1 LNAVLSNEPGIIQMA
16 SDYSADVVV
25 VGTGV
30 VGCLI
35 AQHAL
40 EAGLSVLM
48 LEAGPR
54 VDRWRIVENFR
65 NLSPSLRLFHWDA
78 PYPPKPWAPHL
89 ETRTPKEQEQY
100 LQLEGPNARAYL
112 QGYVRYAGG
121 ATWHWAGIC
130 WRLTPEDMRL
140 KSLYGVGRDW
150 PISHEIIEPYYTR
163 AEYAIG
169 VCGPSDPTLQWPP
182 NGKRSKPYPM
192 GPIPFGPGER
202 RLTEAAARI
211 GMINLPA
218 PQARN
223 SGVSY
228 DGRPPCCGNN
238 NCFPVCPI
246 AAKYDAATALPKI
259 EAKGGKILANAVVHR
274 IETGEKNSIEAV
286 HFFDPDKR
294 SHRVTAKIFVIACN
308 GIETPKLLL
317 LSKDER
323 NPNGLANSSD
333 QVGRNMMD
341 QPKLTAELELEEPL
355 WTGVGPVQ
363 SSSILNTT
371 QGEFRSRYAGAMFR
385 MKNFARSPLGAAA
398 ALKKGLVGKA
408 LDAEIRRLSACTA
421 RLTVEHEI
429 LPSANNRLTLS
440 SKKDWL
446 GINKPNIYY
455 DVGDYVRQS
464 AKEYTVP
471 RLQQLAAELG
481 ATKFQLSPEFL
492 NSDHIM
498 GGCVMGA
505 EPATAVVDADCR
517 AHDHP
522 NLFLPGGGA
531 MPSATASNSTLTMAA
546 LALKAADAIT
556 DQLKHG

>member
-1 LNAVLSNEPGIIQMA
+1 MA

-30 VGCLI
+30 VGSLI
-35 AQHAL
+35 AQQAL
-40 EAGLSVLM
+40 DAGLSVLM

-54 VDRWRIVENFR
+54 VDRWRIVENYR
-65 NLSPSLRLFHWDA
+65 NLPPSLRLFHWNA

-89 ETRTPKEQEQY
+89 ETRTAGEQEQY
-100 LQLEGPNARAYL
+100 LRLEGPNARAYL

-130 WRLTPEDMRL
+130 WRITPEDMRL

-150 PISHEIIEPYYTR
+150 PFGHDVLEPYYTR
-163 AEYAIG
+163 AEHAIG
-169 VCGPSDPTLQWPP
+169 VSGPSDPALQWPT
-182 NGKRSKPYPM
+182 NGKRSQPYPM
-192 GPIPFGPGER
+192 GPIPFGPGEHR
-202 RLTEAAARI
+202 FTEAAARI

-228 DGRPPCCGNN
+228 DGRPACCGNN

-246 AAKYDAATALPKI
+246 AAKYDAATSLPKI
-259 EAKGGKILANAVVHR
+259 EAKGGKILANAVVYR
-274 IETGEKNSIEAV
+274 IETGEKNSVEAV
-286 HFFDPDKR
+286 HFFDPEKR
-294 SHRVTAKIFVIACN
+294 SHRVTAKLFVIACN

-317 LSKDER
+317 LSKNER
-323 NPNGLANSSD
+323 NPNGVANSSD
-333 QVGRNMMD
+333 QVGRSMMD
-341 QPKLTAELELEEPL
+341 QPKLTAELELQEPL

-371 QGEFRSRYAGAMFR
+371 QGDFRSRHAGAMFR
-385 MKNFARSPLGAAA
+385 MENFARSPLGAAA

-408 LDAEIRRLSACTA
+408 LDTEIRRLAACTA

-440 SKKDWL
+440 SQKDWL
-446 GINKPNIYY
+446 GLNKPNIHY

-464 AKEYTVP
+464 AEEYTVP
-471 RLQQLAAELG
+471 RLRQLAAELG

-498 GGCVMGA
+498 GGCIMGS
-505 EPATAVVDADCR
+505 EPATSVVDPDCR
-517 AHDHP
+517 SHDHP

-531 MPSATASNSTLTMAA
+531 MPSATASNSTLTMTA
-546 LALKAADAIT
+546 LALKAADAIAH
-556 DQLKHG
+556 QLRHG

>member
-1 LNAVLSNEPGIIQMA
+1 MA

-35 AQHAL
+35 AQQAL
-40 EAGLSVLM
+40 DAGLSVLM

-54 VDRWRIVENFR
+54 VDRWRVVENFR
-65 NLSPSLRLFHWDA
+65 NLPPSLRLFHWNA

-89 ETRTPKEQEQY
+89 ETRTAKEQEQY

-130 WRLTPEDMRL
+130 WRITPEDMRL

-150 PISHEIIEPYYTR
+150 PFSHEIIEPYYTR
-163 AEYAIG
+163 AEHAIG
-169 VCGPSDPTLQWPP
+169 VCGPADPTLQWPP
-182 NGKRSKPYPM
+182 NAKRSKPYPM
-192 GPIPFGPGER
+192 GPIPFGPGEHR
-202 RLTEAAARI
+202 FTEAAARI

-246 AAKYDAATALPKI
+246 AAKYDAATALPRI
-259 EAKGGKILANAVVHR
+259 EAKGGKILANAVVYR

-294 SHRVTAKIFVIACN
+294 SHRVTAKLFVIACN

-323 NPNGLANSSD
+323 NPNGVANSSD

-341 QPKLTAELELEEPL
+341 QPKLTAELELKEPL

-385 MKNFARSPLGAAA
+385 MENFARSPLGAAA

-440 SKKDWL
+440 SQKDWL
-446 GINKPNIYY
+446 GINKPNIHY

-471 RLQQLAAELG
+471 RLQQLATELG

-531 MPSATASNSTLTMAA
+531 MPSATASNSTLTMTA
-546 LALKAADAIT
+546 LALKTADAIT
-556 DQLKHG
+556 NQLRHG

>member
-1 LNAVLSNEPGIIQMA
+1 MA

-30 VGCLI
+30 VGSLI
-35 AQHAL
+35 AQQAL
-40 EAGLSVLM
+40 DAGLSVLM

-65 NLSPSLRLFHWDA
+65 NLPPSLRLFHWNA

-89 ETRTPKEQEQY
+89 ETRTAKEQEQY

-150 PISHEIIEPYYTR
+150 PFSHEIIEPYYTR

-169 VCGPSDPTLQWPP
+169 VSGPSDPALQWPP
-182 NGKRSKPYPM
+182 NGIRSKPYPM
-192 GPIPFGPGER
+192 GPIPFGPGEH

-259 EAKGGKILANAVVHR
+259 EAKGGKILANAVVYR
-274 IETGEKNSIEAV
+274 IETGEKNSIQAV
-286 HFFDPDKR
+286 HYFDPDKR

-323 NPNGLANSSD
+323 NPNGVANSSD

-341 QPKLTAELELEEPL
+341 QPKLTAELELGEPL
-355 WTGVGPVQ
+355 WTGVGPV
-363 SSSILNTT
+363 
-371 QGEFRSRYAGAMFR
+371 
-385 MKNFARSPLGAAA
+385 
-398 ALKKGLVGKA
+398 
-408 LDAEIRRLSACTA
+408 
-421 RLTVEHEI
+421 
-429 LPSANNRLTLS
+429 
-440 SKKDWL
+440 
-446 GINKPNIYY
+446 
-455 DVGDYVRQS
+455 
-464 AKEYTVP
+464 
-471 RLQQLAAELG
+471 
-481 ATKFQLSPEFL
+481 
-492 NSDHIM
+492 
-498 GGCVMGA
+498 
-505 EPATAVVDADCR
+505 
-517 AHDHP
+517 
-522 NLFLPGGGA
+522 
-531 MPSATASNSTLTMAA
+531 
-546 LALKAADAIT
+546 
-556 DQLKHG
+556 

>member
-1 LNAVLSNEPGIIQMA
+1 MA
-16 SDYSADVVV
+16 SDQSADVVI

-35 AQHAL
+35 AEQAL
-40 EAGLSVLM
+40 DAGLSVLM

-54 VDRWRIVENFR
+54 VNRWQIVENYR
-65 NLSPSLRLFHWDA
+65 NLPPSLRLGHWDA

-89 ETRTPKEQEQY
+89 ETRKDKEAEQY
-100 LQLEGPNARAYL
+100 LQLEGPNPRAYL

-130 WRLTPEDMRL
+130 WRITPEDMRL

-150 PISHEIIEPYYTR
+150 PFAYDVIEPYYTR
-163 AEYAIG
+163 AEHAIG
-169 VCGPSDPTLQWPP
+169 VRGPSDSALQWPP
-182 NGKRSKPYPM
+182 NAERSKPYPM

-202 RLTEAAARI
+202 RFTEAAAKV
-211 GMINLPA
+211 GMTNLPA

-228 DGRPPCCGNN
+228 AGRPACCGSN

-246 AAKYDAATALPKI
+246 AAKYDAATSLPKI
-259 EAKGGKILANAVVHR
+259 EAKGGKILVNAVVYR
-274 IETGEKNSIEAV
+274 IETGEKNSVEAV
-286 HFFDPDKR
+286 YYFDPDKR
-294 SHRVTAKIFVIACN
+294 SHKITGKLFVIACN

-323 NPNGLANSSD
+323 NPNGVANSSD

-341 QPKLTAELELEEPL
+341 QPKLIADLELAEPL

-363 SSSILNTT
+363 GSSILSTT
-371 QGEFRSRYAGAMFR
+371 QGEFRKDYAGALFR
-385 MKNFARSPLGAAA
+385 MENSARSPLGAAA
-398 ALKKGLVGKA
+398 ALKNGLVGKA
-408 LDAEIRRLSACTA
+408 LDTEIRRISACTA
-421 RLTVEHEI
+421 RLTVEHEP
-429 LPSANNRLTLS
+429 LPLPYNRLALS

-455 DVGDYVRQS
+455 DVSDYVRRS
-464 AKEYTVP
+464 AREYTIP
-471 RLQQLAAELG
+471 RLQRLAAELG
-481 ATKFQLSPEFL
+481 ATSFQLAPEFL

-498 GGCVMGA
+498 GGCIMGA
-505 EPATAVVDADCR
+505 DSTTSVVDADCR
-517 AHDHP
+517 AHDHH
-522 NLFLPGGGA
+522 NLFLPGGAA
-531 MPSATASNSTLTMAA
+531 MPSGTGSNSTLTMAA
-546 LALKAADAIT
+546 LALKAADAIV
-556 DQLKHG
+556 DQLRHGRS

>member
-1 LNAVLSNEPGIIQMA
+1 
-16 SDYSADVVV
+16 
-25 VGTGV
+25 
-30 VGCLI
+30 
-35 AQHAL
+35 
-40 EAGLSVLM
+40 
-48 LEAGPR
+48 
-54 VDRWRIVENFR
+54 
-65 NLSPSLRLFHWDA
+65 
-78 PYPPKPWAPHL
+78 
-89 ETRTPKEQEQY
+89 
-100 LQLEGPNARAYL
+100 
-112 QGYVRYAGG
+112 
-121 ATWHWAGIC
+121 
-130 WRLTPEDMRL
+130 
-140 KSLYGVGRDW
+140 
-150 PISHEIIEPYYTR
+150 
-163 AEYAIG
+163 
-169 VCGPSDPTLQWPP
+169 VCGPSDPALQWPT
-182 NGKRSKPYPM
+182 NGKRSKPYAM
-192 GPIPFGPGER
+192 GPIPFGPGEHR
-202 RLTEAAARI
+202 FTEAAAKI

-259 EAKGGKILANAVVHR
+259 ESKGGKILANAVVYR
-274 IETGEKNSIEAV
+274 IETGEKNSVQAV

-294 SHRVTAKIFVIACN
+294 SHRVTGKIFVIACN

-323 NPNGLANSSD
+323 NPNGVANSSD

-341 QPKLTAELELEEPL
+341 QPKLTAELELTEPL

-363 SSSILNTT
+363 SSSILNTS

-385 MKNFARSPLGAAA
+385 MENFARSPLGGAA

-440 SKKDWL
+440 SQKDWL
-446 GINKPNIYY
+446 GINKPNIHY

-505 EPATAVVDADCR
+505 EAATAVVDADCR
-517 AHDHP
+517 AHDHA

-531 MPSATASNSTLTMAA
+531 MPSGTASNSTLTMTA

-556 DQLKHG
+556 NQLKHG

>member
-1 LNAVLSNEPGIIQMA
+1 MA

-35 AQHAL
+35 AQQAL
-40 EAGLSVLM
+40 DAGLSVLM

-54 VDRWRIVENFR
+54 VDRWRVVENFR
-65 NLSPSLRLFHWDA
+65 NLPPSIRLFHWNA
-78 PYPPKPWAPHL
+78 AYPPKPWAPHL
-89 ETRTPKEQEQY
+89 ETRMPKEQEQY

-130 WRLTPEDMRL
+130 WRITPEDMRL
-140 KSLYGVGRDW
+140 KSLFGVGRDW
-150 PISHEIIEPYYTR
+150 PFSHDIIEPYYTR

-169 VCGPSDPTLQWPP
+169 VCGPSDPALQWPT
-182 NGKRSKPYPM
+182 NGKRSKPYAM
-192 GPIPFGPGER
+192 GPIPFGPGEHR
-202 RLTEAAARI
+202 FTEAAARI

-259 EAKGGKILANAVVHR
+259 EAKGGKILANAVVYR
-274 IETGEKNSIEAV
+274 IESGAKNSIEAV
-286 HFFDPDKR
+286 HFFDSEKR
-294 SHRVTAKIFVIACN
+294 SQRFTGKIFVIACN

-323 NPNGLANSSD
+323 NPNGVANSSD

-341 QPKLTAELELEEPL
+341 QPKLTADLELKEPL

-363 SSSILNTT
+363 GSSILNTT
-371 QGEFRSRYAGAMFR
+371 QGEFRGRYAGAMFR
-385 MKNFARSPLGAAA
+385 MENFARSPVGAAA

-408 LDAEIRRLSACTA
+408 LDAEIRRISACTA

-440 SKKDWL
+440 SQKDWL

-471 RLQQLAAELG
+471 RLQRLAAELG

-498 GGCVMGA
+498 GGCIMGTD
-505 EPATAVVDADCR
+505 PTTSVVDADCR
-517 AHDHP
+517 AHDHH

-531 MPSATASNSTLTMAA
+531 MPSGTASNSTLTMAA
-546 LALKAADAIT
+546 LALKAADAIV
-556 DQLKHG
+556 DQLRHG

>member
-1 LNAVLSNEPGIIQMA
+1 
-16 SDYSADVVV
+16 
-25 VGTGV
+25 
-30 VGCLI
+30 
-35 AQHAL
+35 
-40 EAGLSVLM
+40 
-48 LEAGPR
+48 
-54 VDRWRIVENFR
+54 
-65 NLSPSLRLFHWDA
+65 
-78 PYPPKPWAPHL
+78 
-89 ETRTPKEQEQY
+89 
-100 LQLEGPNARAYL
+100 
-112 QGYVRYAGG
+112 
-121 ATWHWAGIC
+121 
-130 WRLTPEDMRL
+130 
-140 KSLYGVGRDW
+140 
-150 PISHEIIEPYYTR
+150 
-163 AEYAIG
+163 
-169 VCGPSDPTLQWPP
+169 
-182 NGKRSKPYPM
+182 
-192 GPIPFGPGER
+192 
-202 RLTEAAARI
+202 
-211 GMINLPA
+211 MINLPA

-228 DGRPPCCGNN
+228 GGRPPCCGNN

-259 EAKGGKILANAVVHR
+259 EAKGGKILANAVVYR

-294 SHRVTAKIFVIACN
+294 SHRVTAKLFVIACN

-323 NPNGLANSSD
+323 NPNGVANSSD

-341 QPKLTAELELEEPL
+341 QPKLTAELELQEPL

-385 MKNFARSPLGAAA
+385 MENFARSPLGAAA
-398 ALKKGLVGKA
+398 ALKKGLVGRA
-408 LDAEIRRLSACTA
+408 LDVEIRRLSACTA

-429 LPSANNRLTLS
+429 LPSTNNRLTLS
-440 SKKDWL
+440 SQKDWL
-446 GINKPNIYY
+446 GINKPNIHY

-498 GGCVMGA
+498 GGCLMGA
-505 EPATAVVDADCR
+505 KPATAVVDADCR
-517 AHDHP
+517 AHDHS

-546 LALKAADAIT
+546 LALKAADAIV
-556 DQLKHG
+556 DELRHG

>member
-1 LNAVLSNEPGIIQMA
+1 MA

-30 VGCLI
+30 VGSLI
-35 AQHAL
+35 AQQAL
-40 EAGLSVLM
+40 DAGLSVLM

-54 VDRWRIVENFR
+54 VDRWHIVENYR
-65 NLSPSLRLFHWDA
+65 NLPPSLRLFHWNA

-89 ETRTPKEQEQY
+89 ETRTAGEQEQY
-100 LQLEGPNARAYL
+100 LRLEGPNARAYL

-130 WRLTPEDMRL
+130 WRITPEDMRL

-150 PISHEIIEPYYTR
+150 PFGHDVLEPYYTR
-163 AEYAIG
+163 AEHAIG
-169 VCGPSDPTLQWPP
+169 VSGPSDPALQWPT
-182 NGKRSKPYPM
+182 NGKRSQPYPM
-192 GPIPFGPGER
+192 GPIPFGPGEHR
-202 RLTEAAARI
+202 FTEAAARI

-228 DGRPPCCGNN
+228 DGRPACCGNN

-246 AAKYDAATALPKI
+246 AAKYDAATSLPKI
-259 EAKGGKILANAVVHR
+259 EAKGGKILANAVVYR
-274 IETGEKNSIEAV
+274 IETGEKNSVEAV
-286 HFFDPDKR
+286 HFFDPEKR
-294 SHRVTAKIFVIACN
+294 SHRVTARLFVIACN

-317 LSKDER
+317 LSKNER
-323 NPNGLANSSD
+323 NPNGVANSSD

-341 QPKLTAELELEEPL
+341 QPKLTAELELQEPL

-371 QGEFRSRYAGAMFR
+371 QGDFRSRHAGAMFR
-385 MKNFARSPLGAAA
+385 MENFARSPLGAAA

-408 LDAEIRRLSACTA
+408 LDTEIRRLAACTA

-440 SKKDWL
+440 SQKDWL
-446 GINKPNIYY
+446 GLNKPNIHY

-464 AKEYTVP
+464 AEEYTVP
-471 RLQQLAAELG
+471 RLRQLAAELG

-498 GGCVMGA
+498 GGCIMGS
-505 EPATAVVDADCR
+505 EPATSVVDPDCR

-531 MPSATASNSTLTMAA
+531 MPSATASNSTLTMTA
-546 LALKAADAIT
+546 LALKAADAIAH
-556 DQLKHG
+556 QLRHG

>member
-1 LNAVLSNEPGIIQMA
+1 MA

-30 VGCLI
+30 VGSLI
-35 AQHAL
+35 AQQAL
-40 EAGLSVLM
+40 DAGLSVLM

-54 VDRWRIVENFR
+54 VDRWRIVENYR
-65 NLSPSLRLFHWDA
+65 NLPPSLRLFHWNA

-89 ETRTPKEQEQY
+89 ETRTAGEQEQY
-100 LQLEGPNARAYL
+100 LRLEGPNARAYL

-130 WRLTPEDMRL
+130 WRITPEDMRL
-140 KSLYGVGRDW
+140 KSHYGVGRDW
-150 PISHEIIEPYYTR
+150 PFGHDVLEPYYTR
-163 AEYAIG
+163 AEHAIG
-169 VCGPSDPTLQWPP
+169 VSGPSDPALQWPT
-182 NGKRSKPYPM
+182 NGKRSQPYPM
-192 GPIPFGPGER
+192 GPIPFGPGEHR
-202 RLTEAAARI
+202 FTEAAARI

-228 DGRPPCCGNN
+228 DGRPACCGNN

-246 AAKYDAATALPKI
+246 AAKYDAATSLPKI
-259 EAKGGKILANAVVHR
+259 EAKGGKILANAVVYR
-274 IETGEKNSIEAV
+274 IETGEKNSVEAV
-286 HFFDPDKR
+286 HFFDPEKR
-294 SHRVTAKIFVIACN
+294 SHRVTARLFVIACN

-317 LSKDER
+317 LSKNER
-323 NPNGLANSSD
+323 NPNGVANSSD

-341 QPKLTAELELEEPL
+341 QPKLTAELELQEPL

-371 QGEFRSRYAGAMFR
+371 QGDFRSRHAGAMFR
-385 MKNFARSPLGAAA
+385 MENFARSPLGAAA

-408 LDAEIRRLSACTA
+408 LDTEIRRLAACTA

-440 SKKDWL
+440 SQKDWL
-446 GINKPNIYY
+446 GLNKPNIHY

-464 AKEYTVP
+464 AEEYTVP
-471 RLQQLAAELG
+471 RLRQLAAELG

-498 GGCVMGA
+498 GGCIMGS
-505 EPATAVVDADCR
+505 EPATSVVDPDCR

-531 MPSATASNSTLTMAA
+531 MPSATASNSTLTMTA
-546 LALKAADAIT
+546 LALKAADAIAH
-556 DQLKHG
+556 QLRHG

>member
-1 LNAVLSNEPGIIQMA
+1 MA
-16 SDYSADVVV
+16 SDYSADVVI

-35 AQHAL
+35 AQQAL
-40 EAGLSVLM
+40 NAGLSVLM

-65 NLSPSLRLFHWDA
+65 NLPPSLRLFHWNA

-89 ETRTPKEQEQY
+89 ETRTVKEQEQY

-130 WRLTPEDMRL
+130 WRITPEDMRL
-140 KSLYGVGRDW
+140 KTLYGVGRDW
-150 PISHEIIEPYYTR
+150 PFSHDVIEPYYTR
-163 AEYAIG
+163 AEHAIG
-169 VCGPSDPTLQWPP
+169 VSGPSDPTLQWPS

-192 GPIPFGPGER
+192 GPIPFGPGEHR
-202 RLTEAAARI
+202 FTEAAARV

-259 EAKGGKILANAVVHR
+259 EANGGKILANAVVYR

-286 HFFDPDKR
+286 HFFDPDKH

-323 NPNGLANSSD
+323 NPNGVANSSD

-341 QPKLTAELELEEPL
+341 QPKLTTELELNEPL

-385 MKNFARSPLGAAA
+385 MENFARSPLGAAA

-481 ATKFQLSPEFL
+481 ATKFQQSPEFL

-517 AHDHP
+517 AHDHS

-546 LALKAADAIT
+546 LALKAADAIV
-556 DQLKHG
+556 DELRHG

>member
-1 LNAVLSNEPGIIQMA
+1 MA
-16 SDYSADVVV
+16 SDYRADVVI

-30 VGCLI
+30 VGCLM
-35 AQHAL
+35 AQQAL
-40 EAGLSVLM
+40 DAGLSVLM

-65 NLSPSLRLFHWDA
+65 NLPPSLRLFHWNA

-89 ETRTPKEQEQY
+89 ETRTAKEQEQY

-130 WRLTPEDMRL
+130 WRITPEDMRL

-150 PISHEIIEPYYTR
+150 PFSHDVIEPYYTR
-163 AEYAIG
+163 AEHAIG
-169 VCGPSDPTLQWPP
+169 VSGPSDPTLQWPT
-182 NGKRSKPYPM
+182 NGTRSKPYPM
-192 GPIPFGPGER
+192 GPIPFGPGEHR
-202 RLTEAAARI
+202 FTEAAARI

-259 EAKGGKILANAVVHR
+259 EAKGGKILANAVVYR

-286 HFFDPDKR
+286 HFFDPGKR

-323 NPNGLANSSD
+323 NPNGVANSSD

-341 QPKLTAELELEEPL
+341 QPKLTAELELGEPL

-385 MKNFARSPLGAAA
+385 MENFARSPLGAAA
-398 ALKKGLVGKA
+398 ALKKCLVGKA

-440 SKKDWL
+440 SQKDWL

-471 RLQQLAAELG
+471 RLRQLAAELG
-481 ATKFQLSPEFL
+481 ATKFQLSPQFL

-498 GGCVMGA
+498 GGCIMGG
-505 EPATAVVDADCR
+505 EPATAVVDPDCR
-517 AHDHP
+517 AHDHA

-531 MPSATASNSTLTMAA
+531 MPSATASNSTLTMTA

-556 DQLKHG
+556 NQLRHG

>member
-1 LNAVLSNEPGIIQMA
+1 MA

-35 AQHAL
+35 AERAL
-40 EAGLSVLM
+40 DAGLSVLM

-54 VDRWRIVENFR
+54 VDRWRIVENYR
-65 NLSPSLRLFHWDA
+65 NLPPSLRLFHWDA

-89 ETRTPKEQEQY
+89 ETRREKEAEQY
-100 LQLEGPNARAYL
+100 LQLEGPNARAYM

-121 ATWHWAGIC
+121 ATWHWAGLS
-130 WRLTPEDMRL
+130 WRISPEDMRL
-140 KSLYGVGRDW
+140 NSLYGVGRDW
-150 PISHEIIEPYYTR
+150 PFSHDVLEPYYTA

-169 VCGPSDPTLQWPP
+169 VCGPSDPALQWPP
-182 NGKRSKPYPM
+182 NAKRSKPYPM
-192 GPIPFGPGER
+192 GPIPFGPGEQ
-202 RLTEAAARI
+202 RLTEAAAKI

-228 DGRPPCCGNN
+228 DGRPACCGNN

-259 EAKGGKILANAVVHR
+259 EAKGGKILANAVVYR
-274 IETGEKNSIEAV
+274 IEAREKNAIEAV
-286 HFFDPDKR
+286 HYFDSEKT
-294 SHRVTAKIFVIACN
+294 SHKVTAKIFVIACN

-323 NPNGLANSSD
+323 NPNGVANSSD

-341 QPKLTAELELEEPL
+341 QPKLFVDVELAEPL

-363 SSSILNTT
+363 SSSILNTS

-385 MKNFARSPLGAAA
+385 MENFARSPLGAAA

-408 LDAEIRRLSACTA
+408 LDTEIRRLSACTG

-464 AKEYTVP
+464 GKEYTVP
-471 RLQQLAAELG
+471 RLRQLAAELG
-481 ATKFQLSPEFL
+481 ATSVQLSPEFL

-498 GGCVMGA
+498 GGCIMGND
-505 EPATAVVDADCR
+505 PATAVVDADCR
-517 AHDHP
+517 AHDHD

-531 MPSATASNSTLTMAA
+531 MPSGTASNSTLTMAA
-546 LALKAADAIT
+546 LALKASDAIV

>member
-1 LNAVLSNEPGIIQMA
+1 
-16 SDYSADVVV
+16 
-25 VGTGV
+25 
-30 VGCLI
+30 
-35 AQHAL
+35 
-40 EAGLSVLM
+40 
-48 LEAGPR
+48 
-54 VDRWRIVENFR
+54 
-65 NLSPSLRLFHWDA
+65 
-78 PYPPKPWAPHL
+78 
-89 ETRTPKEQEQY
+89 
-100 LQLEGPNARAYL
+100 
-112 QGYVRYAGG
+112 
-121 ATWHWAGIC
+121 
-130 WRLTPEDMRL
+130 
-140 KSLYGVGRDW
+140 
-150 PISHEIIEPYYTR
+150 
-163 AEYAIG
+163 
-169 VCGPSDPTLQWPP
+169 
-182 NGKRSKPYPM
+182 M
-192 GPIPFGPGER
+192 GPIPFGPGEHR
-202 RLTEAAARI
+202 FTEAAARI

-259 EAKGGKILANAVVHR
+259 EAKGGKILANAVVYR
-274 IETGEKNSIEAV
+274 IETGEKNAIEAV

-323 NPNGLANSSD
+323 NPNGVANSSD

-341 QPKLTAELELEEPL
+341 QPKLIADLELQEPL

-385 MKNFARSPLGAAA
+385 MENFARSPLGAAA

-429 LPSANNRLTLS
+429 MPSADNRLTLS

-481 ATKFQLSPEFL
+481 ATNFQLSPEFL

-531 MPSATASNSTLTMAA
+531 MPSGTASNSTLTMAA
-546 LALKAADAIT
+546 LALKAADAIA

>member
-1 LNAVLSNEPGIIQMA
+1 MA
-16 SDYSADVVV
+16 SGDSADVVV

-35 AQHAL
+35 AQQAL
-40 EAGLSVLM
+40 DSGLSVLM

-54 VDRWRIVENFR
+54 VDRWRVVENFR
-65 NLSPSLRLFHWDA
+65 NLPPSIRLFHWNA
-78 PYPPKPWAPHL
+78 AYPPKPWAPHL
-89 ETRTPKEQEQY
+89 ETRRPKEQEEY

-150 PISHEIIEPYYTR
+150 PFSHEIIEPYYTR

-192 GPIPFGPGER
+192 GPIPFGPGEHR
-202 RLTEAAARI
+202 FTEAAARI

-228 DGRPPCCGNN
+228 NGRPACCGNN

-246 AAKYDAATALPKI
+246 AAKYDASTALPKI
-259 EAKGGKILANAVVHR
+259 EASGGKILANAVVYR
-274 IETGEKNSIEAV
+274 IETGKKNAIEAV
-286 HFFDPDKR
+286 HYFDPDKR
-294 SHRVTAKIFVIACN
+294 SHRVTARLFVIACN

-323 NPNGLANSSD
+323 NPNGVANSSD

-341 QPKLTAELELEEPL
+341 QPKLTAELELQEPL

-371 QGEFRSRYAGAMFR
+371 QGEFRNRHAGAMFR
-385 MKNFARSPLGAAA
+385 MENFARSPVGAAA

-440 SKKDWL
+440 SQKDWL

-505 EPATAVVDADCR
+505 DPATAVVDADCR
-517 AHDHP
+517 AHDHS

-531 MPSATASNSTLTMAA
+531 MPSATASNSTLTMTA

-556 DQLKHG
+556 GQLKHG

>member
-1 LNAVLSNEPGIIQMA
+1 LNAALSNEQGIVQMA

-35 AQHAL
+35 AQQAL
-40 EAGLSVLM
+40 DAGLSVLM

-65 NLSPSLRLFHWDA
+65 NLPPSLRLFHWNA

-89 ETRTPKEQEQY
+89 ETRTAKEQEQY

-150 PISHEIIEPYYTR
+150 PFSHDVIEPYYTR

-169 VCGPSDPTLQWPP
+169 VSGPSDPMLQWPP

-192 GPIPFGPGER
+192 GPIPFGPGEHR
-202 RLTEAAARI
+202 FTEAAARI

-259 EAKGGKILANAVVHR
+259 EAKGGKILANAVVYR

-323 NPNGLANSSD
+323 NPNGVANSSD

-341 QPKLTAELELEEPL
+341 QPKLTAELELREPL

-371 QGEFRSRYAGAMFR
+371 QGEFRGRHAGAMFR
-385 MKNFARSPLGAAA
+385 MENFARSPLGAAA

-440 SKKDWL
+440 SQKDWL
-446 GINKPNIYY
+446 GINKPNIHY

-546 LALKAADAIT
+546 LALKAADAIAN
-556 DQLKHG
+556 QLRHG

>member
-1 LNAVLSNEPGIIQMA
+1 MA

-35 AQHAL
+35 AERAL
-40 EAGLSVLM
+40 DAGLSVLM

-54 VDRWRIVENFR
+54 VDRWRIVENYR
-65 NLSPSLRLFHWDA
+65 NLPPSLRLFHWDA

-89 ETRTPKEQEQY
+89 ETRREKEAEQY
-100 LQLEGPNARAYL
+100 LQLEGPNARAYM

-121 ATWHWAGIC
+121 ATWHWAGLS
-130 WRLTPEDMRL
+130 WRISPEDMRL
-140 KSLYGVGRDW
+140 NSLYGVGRDW
-150 PISHEIIEPYYTR
+150 PFSHDVLEPYYTA

-169 VCGPSDPTLQWPP
+169 VCGPSDPALQWPP
-182 NGKRSKPYPM
+182 NAKRSKPYPM
-192 GPIPFGPGER
+192 GPIPFGPGEQ
-202 RLTEAAARI
+202 RLTEAAAKI

-228 DGRPPCCGNN
+228 DGRPACCGNN

-259 EAKGGKILANAVVHR
+259 EAKGGKILANAVVYR
-274 IETGEKNSIEAV
+274 IEAREKNAIEAV
-286 HFFDPDKR
+286 HYFDSEKT
-294 SHRVTAKIFVIACN
+294 SHKVTAKIFVIACN

-323 NPNGLANSSD
+323 NPNGVANSSD

-341 QPKLTAELELEEPL
+341 QPKLFVDVELAEPL

-363 SSSILNTT
+363 SSSILNTS

-385 MKNFARSPLGAAA
+385 MENFARSPLGAAA

-408 LDAEIRRLSACTA
+408 LDTEIRRLSACTG

-471 RLQQLAAELG
+471 RLRQLAAELG
-481 ATKFQLSPEFL
+481 ATSVQLSPEFL

-498 GGCVMGA
+498 GGCVMGND
-505 EPATAVVDADCR
+505 PATAVVDADCR
-517 AHDHP
+517 AHDHD

-531 MPSATASNSTLTMAA
+531 MPSGTASNSTLTMAA
-546 LALKAADAIT
+546 LGLKAADAIV

>member
-1 LNAVLSNEPGIIQMA
+1 MSR
-16 SDYSADVVV
+16 DDSADVVV

-35 AQHAL
+35 AEQAL
-40 EAGLSVLM
+40 DAGLSVLM

-54 VDRWRIVENFR
+54 VDRWRIVENYR
-65 NLSPSLRLFHWDA
+65 NLPPSLRSHWNA

-89 ETRTPKEQEQY
+89 ETSTTAEQEEY
-100 LQLEGPNARAYL
+100 LQLEGPNARAYM

-130 WRLTPEDMRL
+130 WRMTPEDLRL

-150 PISHEIIEPYYTR
+150 AFDYDVLEPYYTR
-163 AEYAIG
+163 AEYALG
-169 VCGPSDPTLQWPP
+169 VCGPSEPERQWPATAR
-182 NGKRSKPYPM
+182 RSKPYPM
-192 GPIPFGPGER
+192 GPIPFGQGEQ
-202 RLTEAAARI
+202 RLTDVAAKM
-211 GMINLPA
+211 GLINLPA

-228 DGRPPCCGNN
+228 DGRPACCGNN

-246 AAKYDAATALPKI
+246 AAKYDAATALPRI
-259 EAKGGKILANAVVHR
+259 ESKGGKILANAVAYRV
-274 IETGEKNSIEAV
+274 ETAERDEVRAV
-286 HFFDPDKR
+286 HYFDHDKH
-294 SHRVTAKIFVIACN
+294 SHEVTGKVFVIACN

-323 NPNGLANSSD
+323 NPNGVANSSD

-341 QPKLTAELELEEPL
+341 QPKLIAEVELNEPL

-363 SSSILNTT
+363 SSSIMNTS
-371 QGEFRSRYAGAMFR
+371 QGEFRSRHAGAMFR
-385 MKNFARSPLGAAA
+385 MENLARSTVGGLA

-408 LDAEIRRLSACTA
+408 LDTEIRRLSACTA
-421 RLTVEHEI
+421 KLTVEHEP
-429 LPSANNRLTLS
+429 LPLPENRLTLS
-440 SKKDWL
+440 GMKDWL

-455 DVGDYVRQS
+455 DVSDYVRRS

-471 RLQQLAAELG
+471 LLQRLAAELG
-481 ATKFQLSPEFL
+481 ATKVVLSPEFL

-498 GGCVMGA
+498 GGCIMGA
-505 EPATAVVDADCR
+505 DASTSVVDADCR
-517 AHDHP
+517 AHDHA

-531 MPSATASNSTLTMAA
+531 MTTGGSGNSTITMAA
-546 LALKAADAIT
+546 LALKAADAIV

>member
-1 LNAVLSNEPGIIQMA
+1 MA
-16 SDYSADVVV
+16 SDYSADVVI

-30 VGCLI
+30 VGSLI
-35 AQHAL
+35 AQQAL
-40 EAGLSVLM
+40 DAGLSVLM

-54 VDRWRIVENFR
+54 VDRWRIVENYR
-65 NLSPSLRLFHWDA
+65 NLPPSLRLFHWNA

-89 ETRTPKEQEQY
+89 ETRTAAEQEQY

-130 WRLTPEDMRL
+130 WRITPEDMRL

-150 PISHEIIEPYYTR
+150 PFGHNVLEPYYTR
-163 AEYAIG
+163 AEHAIG
-169 VCGPSDPTLQWPP
+169 VSGPSDPALQWPM

-192 GPIPFGPGER
+192 GPIPFGPGEHR
-202 RLTEAAARI
+202 FTEAAARI

-228 DGRPPCCGNN
+228 DGRPACCGNN

-246 AAKYDAATALPKI
+246 AAKYDAATSLPKI
-259 EAKGGKILANAVVHR
+259 EAKGGKILANAVVYR
-274 IETGEKNSIEAV
+274 IETGEKNAVEAV

-294 SHRVTAKIFVIACN
+294 SRRVTARLFVIACN

-317 LSKDER
+317 LSKNER
-323 NPNGLANSSD
+323 NPNGAANSSD

-341 QPKLTAELELEEPL
+341 QPKLTAELELQEPL

-371 QGEFRSRYAGAMFR
+371 QGDFRSLYAGAMFR
-385 MKNFARSPLGAAA
+385 MENFARSPLGAAA

-440 SKKDWL
+440 SQKDWL
-446 GINKPNIYY
+446 GLNKPNIHY

-464 AKEYTVP
+464 AEEYTVP
-471 RLQQLAAELG
+471 RLRQLAAELG
-481 ATKFQLSPEFL
+481 AIKFQLSPEFL

-498 GGCVMGA
+498 GGCIMGS
-505 EPATAVVDADCR
+505 EPATSVVDPDCR

-531 MPSATASNSTLTMAA
+531 MPSATASNSTLTMTA

-556 DQLKHG
+556 RQLRHG

>member
-1 LNAVLSNEPGIIQMA
+1 VFSTEQGIIQMA

-35 AQHAL
+35 AQQAL
-40 EAGLSVLM
+40 DAGLSVLM

-65 NLSPSLRLFHWDA
+65 NLPPSLRLFHWNA

-89 ETRTPKEQEQY
+89 ETRTAKEQEQY

-130 WRLTPEDMRL
+130 WRVTPEDMRL

-150 PISHEIIEPYYTR
+150 PFSHDVIEPYYTR
-163 AEYAIG
+163 AEHAIG
-169 VCGPSDPTLQWPP
+169 VSGPSDPTLQWPP

-192 GPIPFGPGER
+192 GPIPFGPGEHR
-202 RLTEAAARI
+202 FTEAAARI

-259 EAKGGKILANAVVHR
+259 EAKGGKILANAVVYR

-323 NPNGLANSSD
+323 NPNGVANSSD

-341 QPKLTAELELEEPL
+341 QPKLTAELELQEPL

-371 QGEFRSRYAGAMFR
+371 QGEFRGRHAGAMFR
-385 MKNFARSPLGAAA
+385 MENFARSPLGAAA

-408 LDAEIRRLSACTA
+408 LDVEIRRLSACTA

-429 LPSANNRLTLS
+429 LPSTNNRLTLS
-440 SKKDWL
+440 SQKDWL
-446 GINKPNIYY
+446 GINKPNIHY

-505 EPATAVVDADCR
+505 EPTTAVVDADCR

-531 MPSATASNSTLTMAA
+531 MPSATASNSTLTMTA
-546 LALKAADAIT
+546 LALKAADAIAN
-556 DQLKHG
+556 QLRHG

>member
-1 LNAVLSNEPGIIQMA
+1 MA
-16 SDYSADVVV
+16 SDYGADVVI

-35 AQHAL
+35 AEQAL
-40 EAGLSVLM
+40 DAGLSVLM

-65 NLSPSLRLFHWDA
+65 NLPPSIRLFHWNA
-78 PYPPKPWAPHL
+78 AYPPKPWAPHL
-89 ETRTPKEQEQY
+89 ETRRPKEREEY

-130 WRLTPEDMRL
+130 WRITPEDMRL

-150 PISHEIIEPYYTR
+150 PFSHDVIEPYYTR

-169 VCGPSDPTLQWPP
+169 VCGPSDPAQQWPP
-182 NGKRSKPYPM
+182 NGKRSQPYPM
-192 GPIPFGPGER
+192 GPIPLGPGEHR
-202 RLTEAAARI
+202 FTEAAAKI

-223 SGVSY
+223 SGVAY
-228 DGRPPCCGNN
+228 NGRPPCCGNN

-259 EAKGGKILANAVVHR
+259 EAKGGKILANAVVYR
-274 IETGEKNSIEAV
+274 IETGEKNSVEAV
-286 HFFDPDKR
+286 HFLDPDKR
-294 SHRVTAKIFVIACN
+294 SRRVTARLFVIACN

-317 LSKDER
+317 LSRDER
-323 NPNGLANSSD
+323 NPNGVANSSD

-341 QPKLTAELELEEPL
+341 QPKLTAELELKEPL

-363 SSSILNTT
+363 SSSILNTS
-371 QGEFRSRYAGAMFR
+371 QGEFRSRHAGAMFR
-385 MKNFARSPLGAAA
+385 MENFARSPLGAAA

-408 LDAEIRRLSACTA
+408 LDTEIRRLSACTA

-440 SKKDWL
+440 SQKDWL
-446 GINKPNIYY
+446 GINKPNIHY
-455 DVGDYVRQS
+455 DVGKYVRES
-464 AKEYTVP
+464 AREYTVP

-481 ATKFQLSPEFL
+481 ATSFKLSPEFL

-498 GGCVMGA
+498 GGCIMGVD
-505 EPATAVVDADCR
+505 PATAVVDADCR

-531 MPSATASNSTLTMAA
+531 MPSGTASNSTLTMTA

-556 DQLKHG
+556 SQLKHG

>member
-1 LNAVLSNEPGIIQMA
+1 MA

-30 VGCLI
+30 IGSLI

-40 EAGLSVLM
+40 DAGLSVLM

-54 VDRWRIVENFR
+54 VDRWQIVENYR
-65 NLSPSLRLFHWDA
+65 NLPPSLRLFHWNA

-89 ETRTPKEQEQY
+89 ETRTAREQEQY

-130 WRLTPEDMRL
+130 WRITPADMRL

-150 PISHEIIEPYYTR
+150 PFSHDILEPYYTR
-163 AEYAIG
+163 AEHAIG
-169 VCGPSDPTLQWPP
+169 VSGPADPALQWPTK
-182 NGKRSKPYPM
+182 GKRSKPYPM

-202 RLTEAAARI
+202 RFTEAAARI

-228 DGRPPCCGNN
+228 DGRPACCGNN

-246 AAKYDAATALPKI
+246 AAKYDAATSLPRI
-259 EAKGGKILANAVVHR
+259 EAKGGKILANAVVYR

-286 HFFDPDKR
+286 HFFDPNKR
-294 SHRVTAKIFVIACN
+294 SHKVTARLFVIACN

-323 NPNGLANSSD
+323 NPNGVANSSD

-341 QPKLTAELELEEPL
+341 QPKLTAELALQEPL

-371 QGEFRSRYAGAMFR
+371 QGDFRGRHAGAMFR
-385 MKNFARSPLGAAA
+385 MENFARSPLGAAA

-440 SKKDWL
+440 SQKDWL
-446 GINKPNIYY
+446 GINKPNIHY
-455 DVGDYVRQS
+455 DVGDYVRRS
-464 AKEYTVP
+464 ADEYTVP
-471 RLQQLAAELG
+471 RLRQLAAELG

-498 GGCVMGA
+498 GGCIMGSEA
-505 EPATAVVDADCR
+505 ATSVVDSDCR
-517 AHDHP
+517 SHDHA

-531 MPSATASNSTLTMAA
+531 MPSATASNSTLTMTA

-556 DQLKHG
+556 HQLRHG

>member
-1 LNAVLSNEPGIIQMA
+1 MA
-16 SDYSADVVV
+16 SDCSADVVI

-35 AQHAL
+35 AQQAL
-40 EAGLSVLM
+40 DAGLSVLM

-65 NLSPSLRLFHWDA
+65 NLPPSLRLFHWNA

-89 ETRTPKEQEQY
+89 ETRTTKEQEQY

-150 PISHEIIEPYYTR
+150 PFSHDVIEPYYTR

-169 VCGPSDPTLQWPP
+169 VSGPSDPTLQWPP
-182 NGKRSKPYPM
+182 NAKRSKPYPM
-192 GPIPFGPGER
+192 GPIPFGPGEYR
-202 RLTEAAARI
+202 FTEAAARI

-259 EAKGGKILANAVVHR
+259 EAKGGKILANAVVYR

-294 SHRVTAKIFVIACN
+294 SLRVTAKLFVIACN

-323 NPNGLANSSD
+323 NPNGVANSSD

-341 QPKLTAELELEEPL
+341 QPKLTAELELGEPL

-385 MKNFARSPLGAAA
+385 MENFARSPLGAAA

-429 LPSANNRLTLS
+429 LPSTNNRLTLS
-440 SKKDWL
+440 SQKDWL
-446 GINKPNIYY
+446 GINKPNIHY

-517 AHDHP
+517 AHDHA

-546 LALKAADAIT
+546 LALKAADAIA
-556 DQLKHG
+556 DQLRHG

>member
-1 LNAVLSNEPGIIQMA
+1 MA
-16 SDYSADVVV
+16 SDYSADVVI

-35 AQHAL
+35 AQQAL
-40 EAGLSVLM
+40 DAGLSVLM

-54 VDRWRIVENFR
+54 VDRWRVVENFR
-65 NLSPSLRLFHWDA
+65 NLPPSLRLFHWNA

-89 ETRTPKEQEQY
+89 ETRTAKEQEQY

-150 PISHEIIEPYYTR
+150 PFSHDVIEPYYTR

-169 VCGPSDPTLQWPP
+169 VSGPSDPTLQWPP

-192 GPIPFGPGER
+192 GPIPFGPGEHR
-202 RLTEAAARI
+202 FTEAAARI

-259 EAKGGKILANAVVHR
+259 EAKGGKILANAVVYR

-323 NPNGLANSSD
+323 NPNGVANSSD

-341 QPKLTAELELEEPL
+341 QPKLTAELELREPL

-371 QGEFRSRYAGAMFR
+371 QGEFRGRHAGAMFR
-385 MKNFARSPLGAAA
+385 MENFARSPLGAAA

-440 SKKDWL
+440 SQKDWL
-446 GINKPNIYY
+446 GINKPNIHY

-505 EPATAVVDADCR
+505 ERATAVVDADCR

-546 LALKAADAIT
+546 LALKAADAIAN
-556 DQLKHG
+556 QLMHG

>member
-1 LNAVLSNEPGIIQMA
+1 MA
-16 SDYSADVVV
+16 SDYIADVVV

-35 AQHAL
+35 AQQAL
-40 EAGLSVLM
+40 DAGLSVLM

-65 NLSPSLRLFHWDA
+65 NLPPSLRLFHWDA
-78 PYPPKPWAPHL
+78 PYPPKRWAPHL
-89 ETRTPKEQEQY
+89 ETRTNKEQEQY

-130 WRLTPEDMRL
+130 WRVTPEDMRL

-150 PISHEIIEPYYTR
+150 PFSHDVIEPYYTR

-169 VCGPSDPTLQWPP
+169 VSGPSDPTLQWPP
-182 NGKRSKPYPM
+182 NTKRSKPYPM
-192 GPIPFGPGER
+192 GPIPFGPGEHR
-202 RLTEAAARI
+202 FTEAAARI

-228 DGRPPCCGNN
+228 DGRPACCGNN

-259 EAKGGKILANAVVHR
+259 ETKGGKILANAVAYR

-286 HFFDPDKR
+286 HYFDSDKR

-323 NPNGLANSSD
+323 NPNGVANSSD

-341 QPKLTAELELEEPL
+341 QPKLIADLELQEPL

-363 SSSILNTT
+363 SSSILNTS
-371 QGEFRSRYAGAMFR
+371 QGDFRSRHAGAMFR
-385 MKNFARSPLGAAA
+385 MENFARSPLGAAA

-440 SKKDWL
+440 NKTDWL
-446 GINKPNIYY
+446 GINKPNIHY
-455 DVGDYVRQS
+455 DVGDYVHQS

-471 RLQQLAAELG
+471 RLRQLATQLG
-481 ATKFQLSPEFL
+481 ATSFQLSPEFL

-498 GGCVMGA
+498 GGCVMGT
-505 EPATAVVDADCR
+505 EPATAVVDVDCR

-522 NLFLPGGGA
+522 NLFLPGGAA
-531 MPSATASNSTLTMAA
+531 MPSGTASNSTLTMAA

-556 DQLKHG
+556 NQLKHG

>member
-1 LNAVLSNEPGIIQMA
+1 MA

-35 AQHAL
+35 AQQAL
-40 EAGLSVLM
+40 DAGLSVLM

-54 VDRWRIVENFR
+54 VDRWRVVENFR
-65 NLSPSLRLFHWDA
+65 NLPPSLRLFYWNA

-89 ETRTPKEQEQY
+89 ETRTAKEQEQY

-150 PISHEIIEPYYTR
+150 PFSHDVIEPYYTR

-169 VCGPSDPTLQWPP
+169 VSGPSDPTLQWPP
-182 NGKRSKPYPM
+182 NAKRSKPYPM
-192 GPIPFGPGER
+192 GPIPFGPGEHR
-202 RLTEAAARI
+202 FTEAAARI

-228 DGRPPCCGNN
+228 DDRPPCCGNN

-259 EAKGGKILANAVVHR
+259 EAKGGKILANAVVYR
-274 IETGEKNSIEAV
+274 IETGEKNSIQAV
-286 HFFDPDKR
+286 HYFDPDKR
-294 SHRVTAKIFVIACN
+294 SHRVTARIFVIACN

-323 NPNGLANSSD
+323 NPNGVANSSD

-341 QPKLTAELELEEPL
+341 QPKLTAELELGEPL

-385 MKNFARSPLGAAA
+385 MENFARSPLGAAA

-408 LDAEIRRLSACTA
+408 LDVEIRRLSACTA

-429 LPSANNRLTLS
+429 LPSTNNRLTLS
-440 SKKDWL
+440 SQKDWL
-446 GINKPNIYY
+446 GINKPNIHY

-556 DQLKHG
+556 NQLRHG